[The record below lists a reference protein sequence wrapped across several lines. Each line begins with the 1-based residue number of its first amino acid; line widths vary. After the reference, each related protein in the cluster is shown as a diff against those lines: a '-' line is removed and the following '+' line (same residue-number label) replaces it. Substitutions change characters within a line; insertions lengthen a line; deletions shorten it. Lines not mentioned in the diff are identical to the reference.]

1 MGGARKQQA
10 EKRKHRGEGGYKGQ
24 GKNGQFSHAHD
35 DMRHSQMML
44 MNHMMGISL
53 MGPMALMGAQM
64 MGPQMPPGVPPHQW
78 ALPLPGQLP
87 PGLGP
92 PLVPAL
98 SAVAAEPRASGTG
111 MDKMSKKR
119 DDKAKKKKEK
129 EKEKEKAAKD
139 RENQKNKERQTERD
153 KDRHQKER
161 ERHKE
166 REQGREKLKK
176 QKGAKD
182 NVKTPQEQ
190 KAKKSE

>member
-1 MGGARKQQA
+1 MG
-10 EKRKHRGEGGYKGQ
+10 

-35 DMRHSQMML
+35 DVRSQMML
-44 MNHMMGISL
+44 MNQMMGMSL
-53 MGPMALMGAQM
+53 MSPMFMGAQM
-64 MGPQMPPGVPPHQW
+64 MGPHVPPGMPPHQW
-78 ALPLPGQLP
+78 SLPLPGQLP

-92 PLVPAL
+92 PLPPAL
-98 SAVAAEPRASGTG
+98 SAVATEPRASGTG